1 MVQGKRAMRKKPI
14 PLPVFFSIALF
25 FFLQTAALGSLV
37 PESKA
42 KFPAGDEKPASVDT
56 AKTAAPTLVD
66 INTHINQLPKRLID
80 LQQLFA
86 EVVDVKTIDKQLPA
100 LEKEIDDFSWQIHR
114 ERTNPSLDYSQ
125 LANIAAGLDIT
136 NRRLEKLQ
144 DRVNKSLRLLS
155 KARKSWLDEK
165 TLLEQWHKREKDDQS
180 ARLVFVRKKNLFAT
194 INGALEQLQTRLASL
209 VTLSRK
215 LASEDVRLYELK
227 TELNHL
233 IADARG
239 VHFEQTAPSIFSQRF
254 YRRIRFEQVLI
265 IRDNINKVIQS
276 VIRSIHGHL
285 WIIFFSVALVA
296 LLAMGISISGRLV
309 EPSNRWFSFSRRP
322 VATALFVFLSLF
334 LLATTVF
341 STHNLTTY
349 VNGILSVITI
359 GMIIRLSGI
368 LVDSWLRRYLL
379 LPMAWVLIL
388 SHLLKICHVP
398 TVFVHI
404 YIFII
409 CFFGVGW
416 YLNIVFRYCGK
427 LSGVNLLLLHLAG
440 GFSVAIVVAEGM
452 GYGSIALYLFSS
464 FLYSVIAALDF
475 WFLFLFS
482 QGLLELFFYRVPLGI
497 LKKNST
503 VLARQCVP
511 ALSLFYIIL
520 FFLVSLVNWQIY
532 PTIYDAA
539 ATLAN
544 IKISIGGF
552 DITPGY
558 VLMVLLVV
566 YGSMVLSRMLQALL
580 LQEVLPRYGAEIGV
594 QLSITRL
601 VHYAVMVV
609 GFLVLLRVLGVQL
622 NKLAILGGA
631 LGVGIGF
638 GLQAIVNNFASG
650 LILLFERPLK
660 VGDMI
665 QIGDEMGE
673 VKKLGLR
680 ATVVRTFDNADI
692 VIPNSDLITTQVTN
706 WTLADRHI
714 RVKVPVGVAYG
725 TDIAKVIEILQGCAE
740 NNPMVLNHP
749 KARALFLSFGDSS
762 LNFELRVWI
771 AEFTDRRLV
780 LSELNQDIESEF
792 SSAGIE
798 IPFPQTDVHFRSL
811 DDSVME
817 KLEPSLSGS

>member
-1 MVQGKRAMRKKPI
+1 MKKKKSTG
-14 PLPVFFSIALF
+14 LLYF
-25 FFLQTAALGSLV
+25 FFVSLFLLFLQAAAFGALVPGSATESSAGNKQATAA
-37 PESKA
+37 
-42 KFPAGDEKPASVDT
+42 DT
-56 AKTAAPTLVD
+56 QKTVTPTLVD

-80 LQQLFA
+80 LQQLFD
-86 EVVDVKTIDKQLPA
+86 EVVDVKTLTRQLPG
-100 LEKEIDDFSWQIHR
+100 LEKEIDDFSWRIHR

-136 NRRLEKLQ
+136 RRRLEKLQ
-144 DRVNKSLRLLS
+144 ARVNKSLRLLS
-155 KARKSWLDEK
+155 VAQKSWLDEK
-165 TLLEQWHKREKDDQS
+165 RLLEQWRSQENRNTGEQ
-180 ARLVFVRKKNLFAT
+180 LILVRKIDLFT
-194 INGALEQLQTRLASL
+194 TVDGALQQLQTRLADL
-209 VTLSRK
+209 VDLSRK
-215 LASEDVRLYELK
+215 LASEDVRLYELE

-239 VHFEQTAPSIFSQRF
+239 VHFEQTSPSIFSQRF
-254 YRRIRFEQVLI
+254 YRRIRFEQVLL
-265 IRDNINKVIQS
+265 IRDNIHKLVQLYGRS
-276 VIRSIHGHL
+276 VRSHG
-285 WIIFFSVALVA
+285 WIIFFSSVLIAG
-296 LLAMGISISGRLV
+296 LAMGISISGRLV
-309 EPSNRWFSFSRRP
+309 EPSNRWYSFTRRP
-322 VATALFVFLSLF
+322 IATSLFVFLSLF

-341 STHNLTTY
+341 STHNLTAY
-349 VNGILSVITI
+349 VNGMLSVIAI
-359 GMIIRLSGI
+359 AMIIRLSGI
-368 LVDSWLRRYLL
+368 LVDVWLRRYLL
-379 LPMAWVLIL
+379 LPMAFVLIL
-388 SHLLKICHVP
+388 THLLEICQIP

-409 CFFGVGW
+409 CFSSVLW

-427 LSGVNLLLLHLAG
+427 LSGINLLLLHPAG
-440 GFSVAIVVAEGM
+440 WISCAIVVAEGM

-475 WFLFLFS
+475 WFLFLFT

-511 ALSLFYIIL
+511 VVSLFYIVL
-520 FFLVSLVNWQIY
+520 FFLISLVNWHIY

-539 ATLAN
+539 AGLAN
-544 IKISIGGF
+544 VKFSIGGF

-558 VLMVLLVV
+558 VLVVLLVI
-566 YGSMVLSRMLQALL
+566 YGSLILSRMMQALL
-580 LQEVLPRYGAEIGV
+580 LQEVLPHYGAEIGV

-609 GFLVLLRVLGVQL
+609 GFLVLLKVLGMQL

-638 GLQAIVNNFASG
+638 GLQAIVNNFAGG

-665 QIGDEMGE
+665 QVGNDMGE

-692 VIPNSDLITTQVTN
+692 VIPNSDLITGQVTN

-725 TDIAKVIEILQGCAE
+725 TDIAKVLEILQGCAD
-740 NNPMVLNHP
+740 NNPMVLNQP
-749 KARALFLSFGDSS
+749 KARALFLAFGASS
-762 LNFELRVWI
+762 LDFELRVWI

-811 DDSVME
+811 DDEVVE
-817 KLEPSLSGS
+817 KLGPSLSGS

>member
-1 MVQGKRAMRKKPI
+1 MKKKKSTG
-14 PLPVFFSIALF
+14 LLF
-25 FFLQTAALGSLV
+25 FFFVSLFLFLQAAAFAALV
-37 PESKA
+37 PVPA
-42 KFPAGDEKPASVDT
+42 KGPPAGDKQAPPADT
-56 AKTAAPTLVD
+56 QKTVAPTLVD
-66 INTHINQLPKRLID
+66 INTHINQLPKQLID
-80 LQQLFA
+80 LQQLF
-86 EVVDVKTIDKQLPA
+86 EKVVDVKTLHDQLPA
-100 LEKEIDDFSWQIHR
+100 LAKEIADFSWRIHR

-136 NRRLEKLQ
+136 SRRLEKLQ
-144 DRVNKSLRLLS
+144 ARVNKSLQLLS
-155 KARKSWLDEK
+155 VAQKSWLDEK
-165 TLLEQWHKREKDDQS
+165 TLLEQWRKQEKSNTSDQ
-180 ARLVFVRKKNLFAT
+180 LILVRKKDLFT
-194 INGALEQLQTRLASL
+194 TVDGALKQLQTRLADL
-209 VTLSRK
+209 VELSRK
-215 LASEDVRLYELK
+215 LASEDVQLYELK

-239 VHFEQTAPSIFSQRF
+239 VHFEQTSPSIFSQRF
-254 YRRIRFEQVLI
+254 YRRIRFEQVLL
-265 IRDNINKVIQS
+265 IRDNIQKVVQLYG
-276 VIRSIHGHL
+276 RSIRIHA
-285 WIIFFSVALVA
+285 WIIFFSSILIAV
-296 LLAMGISISGRLV
+296 LAMGISISGRLV
-309 EPSNRWFSFSRRP
+309 EPSNRWYSFSRRP

-341 STHNLTTY
+341 STHNLTAY
-349 VNGILSVITI
+349 VEGMLSVITI
-359 GMIIRLSGI
+359 AMIIRLSGI
-368 LVDSWLRRYLL
+368 LVDDWLRRYLL
-379 LPMAWVLIL
+379 LPMAFVLIL
-388 SHLLKICHVP
+388 THLLKICHVP
-398 TVFVHI
+398 TVLVHI
-404 YIFII
+404 YICVI
-409 CFFGVGW
+409 CLFGVLW

-427 LSGVNLLLLHLAG
+427 LSGINLLLLHLAG
-440 GFSVAIVVAEGM
+440 FFSLAIVVAEGM
-452 GYGSIALYLFSS
+452 GYGSIALYLFRS

-475 WFLFLFS
+475 RFLFLFT

-503 VLARQCVP
+503 ILARQCVP
-511 ALSLFYIIL
+511 ALSLFYIVL
-520 FFLVSLVNWQIY
+520 FFLISLVNWQIY

-539 ATLAN
+539 ASLAN
-544 IKISIGGF
+544 VKFSIGGF

-566 YGSMVLSRMLQALL
+566 YGSLILSRMLQALL

-665 QIGDEMGE
+665 QVGNDMGE

-692 VIPNSDLITTQVTN
+692 VIPNSDLITGQVTN
-706 WTLADRHI
+706 WTLANRHI

-725 TDIAKVIEILQGCAE
+725 TDIAKVLEILQGCAD
-740 NNPMVLNHP
+740 NNPMVLNQP
-749 KARALFLSFGDSS
+749 KARALFLAFGDSS
-762 LNFELRVWI
+762 LDFELRVWI

-798 IPFPQTDVHFRSL
+798 IPFPQADVHFRSL
-811 DDSVME
+811 DDEVLE
-817 KLEPSLSGS
+817 KLESSLSGGHK

>member
-1 MVQGKRAMRKKPI
+1 MMKRI
-14 PLPVFFSIALF
+14 WSTYLLF
-25 FFLQTAALGSLV
+25 FFFVIFFLFFHTSSCCALGGPV
-37 PESKA
+37 PAAGSSAEEKEA
-42 KFPAGDEKPASVDT
+42 PPADT
-56 AKTAAPTLVD
+56 QKKVTPTLVD
-66 INTHINQLPKRLID
+66 INSHINQLPKQLID
-80 LQQLFA
+80 LQQLF
-86 EVVDVKTIDKQLPA
+86 EKVVDVKTLHDQLPA
-100 LEKEIDDFSWQIHR
+100 LAKEIADFSWRIQR
-114 ERTNPSLDYSQ
+114 EKTNPSLDYSQ

-136 NRRLEKLQ
+136 SRRLEKMQ
-144 DRVNKSLRLLS
+144 ARVNKSLQLLS
-155 KARKSWLDEK
+155 VAQKSWLAEK
-165 TLLEQWHKREKDDQS
+165 TLLEQWRKQEKLNTSDQ
-180 ARLVFVRKKNLFAT
+180 LILVRKKDLIT
-194 INGALEQLQTRLASL
+194 TVDGALKQLQTRLTDL
-209 VTLSRK
+209 VELSRQLSSK
-215 LASEDVRLYELK
+215 DVQLYQLK
-227 TELNHL
+227 TELDHL

-239 VHFEQTAPSIFSQRF
+239 VHFEQTSPSIFSKRF
-254 YRRIRFEQVLI
+254 YRRIRFEQILL
-265 IRDNINKVIQS
+265 IRDNILKVVQLYGRS
-276 VIRSIHGHL
+276 VRTHA
-285 WIIFFSVALVA
+285 WTIFFSFILVA
-296 LLAMGISISGRLV
+296 VLAMGISISGRLV
-309 EPSNRWFSFSRRP
+309 EHSNRWFSFSRRP
-322 VATALFVFLSLF
+322 VATSLFVVLSLF

-341 STHNLTTY
+341 STHHLTTY
-349 VNGILSVITI
+349 VEGMLSVITI
-359 GMIIRLSGI
+359 AMIIRLAGI
-368 LVDSWLRRYLL
+368 LVDDWLRHYLL
-379 LPMAWVLIL
+379 LPMAFILIFT
-388 SHLLKICHVP
+388 HLLKIFHIPIVL
-398 TVFVHI
+398 VHI
-404 YIFII
+404 YI
-409 CFFGVGW
+409 CLVSLFGLLW

-427 LSGVNLLLLHLAG
+427 LSGISLLLLHLAG
-440 GFSVAIVVAEGM
+440 FFSLAIVVAESM
-452 GYGSIALYLFSS
+452 GYGSIALYLFRS

-475 WFLFLFS
+475 WFLFLFT

-503 VLARQCVP
+503 ILARQCVP
-511 ALSLFYIIL
+511 ALSLFYLIL

-539 ATLAN
+539 ASLAN
-544 IKISIGGF
+544 VKFSLGGF
-552 DITPGY
+552 VITPGY
-558 VLMVLLVV
+558 ILTVLLVV
-566 YGSMVLSRMLQALL
+566 YGAIVLSKMLQAML

-638 GLQAIVNNFASG
+638 GLQAIVNNFAGG

-665 QIGDEMGE
+665 QVGNDMGE

-692 VIPNSDLITTQVTN
+692 VIPNSDLITGQVTN

-725 TDIAKVIEILQGCAE
+725 TDIAKVLEILQGCAE
-740 NNPMVLNHP
+740 NNPMVLNQP
-749 KARALFLSFGDSS
+749 KARALFLAFGDSS
-762 LNFELRVWI
+762 LDFELRVWI

-811 DDSVME
+811 DDEVLE
-817 KLEPSLSGS
+817 KIEPSLSAGR